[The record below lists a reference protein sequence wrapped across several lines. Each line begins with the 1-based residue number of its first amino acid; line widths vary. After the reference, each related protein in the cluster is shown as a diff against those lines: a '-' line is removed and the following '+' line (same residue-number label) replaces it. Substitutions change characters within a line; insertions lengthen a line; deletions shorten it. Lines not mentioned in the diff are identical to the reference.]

1 MRAAFGFLTV
11 LGGAERPDASTFQW
25 FPVVGI
31 VVGGVLGGV
40 WWASGEVWPS
50 LVAAVIVVAADLVL
64 TGMLH
69 VDGLA
74 DTADGLL
81 VHDADRDRR
90 LAIMRA
96 PDVGAYGAATVTVVL
111 LARVAGL
118 AALEP
123 EPLLVAG
130 LWTAS
135 RSVVALVPTIV
146 PYARAEG
153 LASGFLGGPARFG
166 PAVGLIAGGVLCVVA
181 IGGPGAAAVAGL
193 VVAVVGVVAAARRF
207 LGGFTGD
214 VLGASVVA
222 GETVGLLVAAAR
234 W

>member
-11 LGGAERPDASTFQW
+11 LGGAQRPDASTFNW
-25 FPVVGI
+25 FPVVGL

-40 WWASGEVWPS
+40 WWAAGEVWPP
-50 LVAAVIVVAADLVL
+50 LIAAVIVVAVDLVL

-90 LAIMRA
+90 LTIMRA
-96 PDVGAYGAATVTVVL
+96 PDVGAYGAATVAIVL
-111 LARVAGL
+111 LARVAGFS
-118 AALEP
+118 ALDP
-123 EPLLVAG
+123 EPLLVVG

-135 RSVVALVPTIV
+135 RSVVALVPLMV
-146 PYARAEG
+146 PYAREEG
-153 LASGFLGGPARFG
+153 LASGFLGAQAWIGPALG
-166 PAVGLIAGGVLCVVA
+166 IVGGGILCVVA
-181 IGGPGAAAVAGL
+181 IGGPGAAALAAL
-193 VVAVVGVVAAARRF
+193 VLAAAGVVFAAHRR